1 MQTSHAWLA
10 GIVDGEGCLT
20 LFMKKNDTGTKSVT
34 ANITITNSSAAI
46 IDRCVT
52 LFDAECVKY
61 TFVKMRD
68 SRNPN
73 GRPLRRLSVRNY
85 DAILRLLDMIE
96 PFLVGKSE
104 QARLVR
110 EFASQ
115 AKVRRALSTD
125 DREWY
130 YDEVRRLNRVGD
142 LIP

>member
-46 IDRCVT
+46 IDRCVE
-52 LFDAECVKY
+52 LLDAGCVKH
-61 TFVKMRD
+61 TLVKMRD
-68 SRNPN
+68 PRNPN
-73 GRPLRRLSVRNY
+73 GRALRRLSVRNY

-96 PFLVGKSE
+96 PFMVGKSE

-110 EFASQ
+110 EFVSQ
-115 AKVRRALSTD
+115 AKVRCALSPD
-125 DREWY
+125 DRERY
-130 YDEVRRLNRVGD
+130 YNEVRRLNRVGN